1 MHQRNVLRV
10 VLLVDFVE
18 LQTDKQ
24 FQMKMGGI
32 SAALL
37 GGAVLAG
44 RGHTYRIITSESTKD
59 VILCHSLVMR
69 LNF

>member
-1 MHQRNVLRV
+1 VHQRNVLHV

-32 SAALL
+32 SAAVL
-37 GGAVLAG
+37 GGAVLAR
-44 RGHTYRIITSESTKD
+44 RGHTYRIITSESTTD

>member
-1 MHQRNVLRV
+1 MHQRNVLHV

-32 SAALL
+32 SAAVL
-37 GGAVLAG
+37 GGAVLAR

>member
-1 MHQRNVLRV
+1 MHQRNVLPY

-37 GGAVLAG
+37 GGAYWPEEG
-44 RGHTYRIITSESTKD
+44 IHTG
-59 VILCHSLVMR
+59 L
-69 LNF
+69 